1 MLAVRLL
8 SVRYNDLSCI
18 MVCNYALFPVVHGDV
33 KGNEMKKLKKE
44 FTRLRIL
51 AEEKI
56 RLKDPSFDEDSGAD
70 VQKIIHELRVHQEEL
85 EIQNEELRQT
95 QLLLEASHCKYT
107 NLYDFAPVGYLTLD
121 KDGIILEVNL
131 TASRMLDIE
140 RHTLFKSRFGNY
152 VANEDKD
159 SFHLYL
165 RKVFK
170 TKSAQSCELRCIK
183 KHGGKFHANFESI
196 YVEGSDNT
204 GLCRTSL
211 TDITEKRKAN
221 AELSVL
227 SEVVEQS
234 PVSVMITDPQ
244 GNLEYVNPQFTVT
257 TGYEPEEVIGKNPR
271 ILKSGAQLFKVY
283 KRLWDTIIAGYQ
295 WKGELQNKKKNG
307 ELCWNLV
314 SISPLRG
321 QDGTIKHFIGI
332 NEDITA
338 RKLIED
344 ELAMERNNL
353 EKTVDVRTNELK
365 KSLKRLKDNYAA
377 LQKAELAR
385 DTMAHMLVHD
395 MRNSLGVI
403 KGSVQIMQAGDDNNE
418 STTKNTQRI
427 VRAVDDIAVLLKSVL
442 DVSRFESG
450 KMPITLEPLNVSQ
463 IVKEIYN
470 QFIPQA
476 EEKGIHLSVKTELN
490 EIIALADSKL
500 LVRILQNLVNN
511 GLKHTRDSLIISTSI
526 NDKWATISVS
536 DNGQGIPEEYKE
548 KIFDKYFQIESGKN
562 RKKSGVGLGLAFCKM
577 AVEAQNGTILVEG
590 EENKGVTFKV
600 KFNALG

>member
-1 MLAVRLL
+1 M
-8 SVRYNDLSCI
+8 
-18 MVCNYALFPVVHGDV
+18 
-33 KGNEMKKLKKE
+33 EKLKRE
-44 FTRLRIL
+44 FSGLRNL
-51 AEEKI
+51 AEEKL
-56 RLKDPSFDEDSGAD
+56 RLKGPLFDEDSGAD

-107 NLYDFAPVGYLTLD
+107 NLYDFAPVGYLTFD

-131 TASRMLDIE
+131 TASSMLNIE
-140 RHTLFKSRFGNY
+140 RHTLFKSRFGSY
-152 VANEDKD
+152 VANEDRD

-170 TKSAQSCELRCIK
+170 TKSAQSCELRFLK
-183 KHGGKFHANFESI
+183 KHGGILYANLESI

-204 GLCRTSL
+204 ELCRTSL
-211 TDITEKRKAN
+211 TDITEKKKVN
-221 AELSVL
+221 AELCVL
-227 SEVVEQS
+227 SEVVEQC

-257 TGYEPEEVIGKNPR
+257 TGYEPKDVIGKNPR

-283 KRLWDTIIAGYQ
+283 KRLWDTITAGYQ
-295 WKGELQNKKKNG
+295 WKGELQNKKKSG

-321 QDGTIKHFIGI
+321 QDGAIKHFIGI
-332 NEDITA
+332 NEDITE
-338 RKLIED
+338 RKRIED
-344 ELAMERNNL
+344 ELATERNNL
-353 EKTVDVRTNELK
+353 EKTVDVRTNELQ
-365 KSLKRLKDNYAA
+365 KSLKGLKDNYAA
-377 LQKAELAR
+377 LQRAELAR

-403 KGSVQIMQAGDDNNE
+403 KGFVQIMQASDDNDNE
-418 STTKNTQRI
+418 SAAKNTQRI
-427 VRAVDDIAVLLKSVL
+427 VRAVDDIAILLKSVL

-463 IVKEIYN
+463 IIKEIYN

-490 EIIALADSKL
+490 EIVVLADSKL

-511 GLKHTRDSLIISTSI
+511 GLKHTRDSLIISTAI
-526 NDKWATISVS
+526 NDKCANISVS

-562 RKKSGVGLGLAFCKM
+562 RKRSGVGLGLAFCKM